1 MTYMVSRYTW
11 IYWSVSQKMRA
22 QQVLKLKRPPSP
34 RWSVRKS
41 QSHTAQ
47 QQRFVNYKSPH
58 GTVTEGPSHQPGIIF
73 LYIRCNY
80 IKFIRF
86 YCCWLKY
93 HIGIYCF
100 ASPKMILCMT
110 SVKQIGLLPSKRFC
124 RHRPH
129 LIVVAESYQQISASA
144 SPFVSRHMMGSSP
157 EIPNMLFRV
166 SSFMIAGE
174 LGASGRTTVGSSP
187 GQKKIPS
194 GYLT

>member
-1 MTYMVSRYTW
+1 MV
-11 IYWSVSQKMRA
+11 
-22 QQVLKLKRPPSP
+22 
-34 RWSVRKS
+34 
-41 QSHTAQ
+41 
-47 QQRFVNYKSPH
+47 
-58 GTVTEGPSHQPGIIF
+58 TVTEGPSHQPGIIF

-86 YCCWLKY
+86 YCLLIKISYW
-93 HIGIYCF
+93 HIVF
-100 ASPKMILCMT
+100 VSPHMILCMT

-124 RHRPH
+124 RYRPH
-129 LIVVAESYQQISASA
+129 LIVVAESYQQISAST

-157 EIPNMLFRV
+157 EIPNMFFRV

-174 LGASGRTTVGSSP
+174 LGASGGTTVGSSP